1 MLVIILAV
9 GVFAGEALP
18 FPSEGID
25 FAMTSLF
32 LVILTEQCR
41 TRVNRIPALV
51 GGVSALIMFALLVL
65 LIGGARARADM
76 LIPSMVLAI
85 VILLSIRN
93 RLEPLTTN
101 N

>member
-1 MLVIILAV
+1 
-9 GVFAGEALP
+9 
-18 FPSEGID
+18 
-25 FAMTSLF
+25 
-32 LVILTEQCR
+32 VILTEQCR

-51 GGVSALIMFALLVL
+51 GGVSAVVMFALLVL

-85 VILLSIRN
+85 AILLSIRN

-101 N
+101 HSKL

>member
-1 MLVIILAV
+1 MLGVTV
-9 GVFAGEALP
+9 GAFAGEALP

-41 TRVNRIPALV
+41 TRVNRIPALI
-51 GGVSALIMFALLVL
+51 GGVSAVIVFVLLAL
-65 LIGGARARADM
+65 LIGGVRARADM

-85 VILLSIRN
+85 IILLSVRS
-93 RLEPLTTN
+93 RLEPLTTDH
-101 N
+101 